1 MNPFEQAELRSARE
15 ATYPPPYPEAWYVVA
30 RSKDV
35 NDDPVQVRVAGH
47 DLVLFRDGGHRLR
60 AVSAYCPHM
69 GANLADGVVRD
80 GCIECPF
87 HRWQIDGEGRVTKM
101 LNGQRP
107 EPRHRTLSWAVEDL
121 HGWACVYHRHG
132 DLTPGP
138 APKPRY
144 QPERLPEIESGE
156 LRYRG
161 EYDAGVVHMHLLEFV
176 ENSVD
181 FQHFAPVHGG
191 MRIPWTSIPIPGIR
205 IEHEATW
212 KRDESESHVSWF
224 ENRAALSFRGKV
236 IPNSGAV
243 AVVRLE
249 GPGGIVRFDFSLNAR
264 PGRIVMF
271 QSHTPV
277 APLTQRVRFRWFS
290 DQDVSKVQAAFIVG
304 NWVSQWR
311 QDIGIWERK
320 IFRKNPLLSRCDG
333 PVHQLRR
340 WYSQFYPTPRTLGGE
355 NRASVSATE
364 TRGSALTETS
374 HVRRDADEGLRVSH
388 PPHQK

>member
-1 MNPFEQAELRSARE
+1 MEPFEEAELRSARE

-35 NDDPVQVRVAGH
+35 SDAPVQVHFAGN
-47 DLVLFRDGGHRLR
+47 DVVLFRDRSHEVR
-60 AVSAYCPHM
+60 AIGAYCPHM
-69 GANLADGVVRD
+69 GANLADGAVRD

-87 HRWQIDGEGRVTKM
+87 HRWRIDGEGCVVRM
-101 LNGQRP
+101 PDNQRP
-107 EPRHRTLSWAVEDL
+107 EPRHRTTSWAVEEL
-121 HGWACVYHRHG
+121 HGWVCLYHQYG
-132 DLTPGP
+132 DLGAGA

-144 QPERLPEIESGE
+144 RPERVSEIDRGD

-161 EYDAGVVHMHLLEFV
+161 EYDAGAVHMHLLEFV

-181 FQHFAPVHGG
+181 YQHFAPVHGDL
-191 MRIPWTSIPIPGIR
+191 RIPWTSIPIPGMR

-212 KRDESESHVSWF
+212 RRDEREAHVSWF
-224 ENRAALSFRGKV
+224 ENKAHLAFRGKA

-264 PGRIVMF
+264 PGRIVLF
-271 QSHTPV
+271 QSHTPI

-290 DQDVSKVQAAFIVG
+290 DAKVSKLEAGFIVG

-320 IFRKNPLLSRCDG
+320 IFRKKPLLSRRDG
-333 PVHQLRR
+333 PVHQLRK
-340 WYSQFYPTPRTLGGE
+340 WYSQFYPAPPARAPRL
-355 NRASVSATE
+355 
-364 TRGSALTETS
+364 AL
-374 HVRRDADEGLRVSH
+374 R
-388 PPHQK
+388 